1 MHQVFTRILLGDF
14 LEANSG
20 GTHGSTDCNATA
32 VVWVADSWLDLFLM
46 GTNVGMENPK
56 VFGFYL

>member
-20 GTHGSTDCNATA
+20 GTHGSTDCNAAA
-32 VVWVADSWLDLFLM
+32 VVWVADSWLDLFLWLQM
-46 GTNVGMENPK
+46 WGVENPK